1 MISDSGGMVSCF
13 EAKTGNQIFS
23 ERLGGL
29 QNHWISPI
37 CADGKIYFFS
47 KDGISSVIE
56 ASSEFKILSKNESD
70 TVFVSMPAIAGDSML
85 IRSNTHLYR
94 IANGYEVEALPK
106 VASTKKTKKFAKGTS
121 LASKEK
127 TQRSANSVLEVSAYY
142 LGGKTNSDG
151 VFEASFLIEEE
162 GMPKDEWSRVRFTGN
177 NFRDSFSSY
186 NKYQKVNLDLAKRQV
201 RRKK

>member
-37 CADGKIYFFS
+37 CADDKIYFFS

-94 IANGYEVEALPK
+94 IAKGYEVEPLPK
-106 VASTKKTKKFAKGTS
+106 LLQGKN
-121 LASKEK
+121 
-127 TQRSANSVLEVSAYY
+127 QRSSRREQARLPKKKHNAVPTLFWKSQR
-142 LGGKTNSDG
+142 T
-151 VFEASFLIEEE
+151 IWEEKPTAKE
-162 GMPKDEWSRVRFTGN
+162 
-177 NFRDSFSSY
+177 FS
-186 NKYQKVNLDLAKRQV
+186 KPAF
-201 RRKK
+201 

>member
-1 MISDSGGMVSCF
+1 MVSCF

-37 CADGKIYFFS
+37 YADGKIYFFS

-70 TVFVSMPAIAGDSML
+70 TVFVSMPAIVEDSML
-85 IRSNTHLYR
+85 IRSDTHLYR
-94 IANGYEVEALPK
+94 IAKGYEVDALPK
-106 VASTKKTKKFAKGTS
+106 IASSAKRSKKGKGVAQKIPK
-121 LASKEK
+121 
-127 TQRSANSVLEVSAYY
+127 RNSNSIVEVTAYY
-142 LGGKTNSDG
+142 LGGKTNSKG
-151 VFEASFLIEEE
+151 VFEGSFLIEDKEL
-162 GMPKDEWSRVRFTGN
+162 PKDEWPRVKFTGD

-186 NKYQKVNLDLAKRQV
+186 KQYQKVSLDLAKRQV

>member
-47 KDGISSVIE
+47 KDGVSSVIE

-94 IANGYEVEALPK
+94 IAKGYEVEPLPK
-106 VASTKKTKKFAKGTS
+106 VASTKKNKKFAKGTS

-127 TQRSANSVLEVSAYY
+127 TKRSANSVLEVSAYY

-151 VFEASFLIEEE
+151 VFEADFLIEEE
-162 GMPKDEWSRVRFTGN
+162 GIPKDEWSRVTFTGN

-186 NKYQKVNLDLAKRQV
+186 KQYQKVSLDLAKRKV